1 MTDQKI
7 LEDNKNKVREL
18 MRLLI
23 DPATARQAERLM
35 TPSYI
40 QHNPNIASGR
50 EAIIQFTQTE
60 AAQRA
65 RENMVPAGEP
75 FLLAEGDYVVM
86 MLPRRVPHPHKPGET
101 YMSYWFD
108 MWRLE
113 NGLIAEHWDGAPLE

>member
-1 MTDQKI
+1 MTDQKT
-7 LEDNKNKVREL
+7 LEDNKKKIREL

-50 EAIIQFTQTE
+50 EAISQFTQTE

-75 FLLAEGDYVVM
+75 FLMAEGDYVVM

>member
-1 MTDQKI
+1 MTDQKT
-7 LEDNKNKVREL
+7 LEDNKNKIREL

-86 MLPRRVPHPHKPGET
+86 MLPRRVPHPHEPGET

>member
-1 MTDQKI
+1 MTDQKT
-7 LEDNKNKVREL
+7 LEDNKNKIREL

-75 FLLAEGDYVVM
+75 FLMAEGDYVVM

>member
-1 MTDQKI
+1 MTDQKT

-23 DPATARQAERLM
+23 DPATARQAEQLM

-75 FLLAEGDYVVM
+75 FLMAEGDYVVM

>member
-1 MTDQKI
+1 MTDQKT
-7 LEDNKNKVREL
+7 LEDNKNKIREL

-50 EAIIQFTQTE
+50 EAIIQFTRTE

-75 FLLAEGDYVVM
+75 FLMAEGDYVVM

>member
-1 MTDQKI
+1 MTDQKT

-75 FLLAEGDYVVM
+75 FLMAEGDYVVM

>member
-1 MTDQKI
+1 MTDQKT

-75 FLLAEGDYVVM
+75 FLMAEGDYVVM

-113 NGLIAEHWDGAPLE
+113 NGLVAEHWDGAPLE

>member
-1 MTDQKI
+1 MTDQKT
-7 LEDNKNKVREL
+7 LEDNKNKIREL

>member
-1 MTDQKI
+1 MTDQKT
-7 LEDNKNKVREL
+7 LEDNKNKIREL

-50 EAIIQFTQTE
+50 EAIIEFTQTE

-75 FLLAEGDYVVM
+75 FLVAEGDYVVM

>member
-1 MTDQKI
+1 MTDQKT
-7 LEDNKNKVREL
+7 LEDNKNKIREL

-75 FLLAEGDYVVM
+75 FLVAEGDYVVM